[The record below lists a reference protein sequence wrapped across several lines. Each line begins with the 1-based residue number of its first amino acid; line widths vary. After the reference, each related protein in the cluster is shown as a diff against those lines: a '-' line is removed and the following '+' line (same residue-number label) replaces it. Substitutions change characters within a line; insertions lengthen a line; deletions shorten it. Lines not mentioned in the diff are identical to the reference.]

1 MLNFNKTMRLITGL
15 SNGNSKSQDTM
26 QLILESLNDIL
37 KNMGKQQKK
46 TMKRIRKIYE
56 MLEEAQKVDDI
67 SKEEQKEIQA
77 LENQLLDQ
85 IMNVSQV
92 IKGYETGLILP
103 DKNAMGDS
111 LLSNGNQLR
120 ISGQKIEEMKKAFKL
135 MDKNNDGFITKDELK
150 ILLQKIGE
158 DSSDEAVNKIFKIT
172 DVSGDDKIE
181 FDEFVRASI
190 QNKI

>member
-1 MLNFNKTMRLITGL
+1 
-15 SNGNSKSQDTM
+15 
-26 QLILESLNDIL
+26 
-37 KNMGKQQKK
+37 
-46 TMKRIRKIYE
+46 

>member
-15 SNGNSKSQDTM
+15 SNGNSKFQDTK
-26 QLILESLNDIL
+26 QLILESLNEIL
-37 KNMGKQQKK
+37 KSMGKQQKK

-56 MLEEAQKVDDI
+56 MLEEAQGFDDI

-103 DKNAMGDS
+103 DKQALGES
-111 LLSNGNQLR
+111 LLSNGNSLR
-120 ISGQKIEEMKKAFKL
+120 ISGQKIEEMKKAF
-135 MDKNNDGFITKDELK
+135 MRIDKNNDGFISKDELK
-150 ILLQKIGE
+150 MLLQKIGE

-172 DVSGDDKIE
+172 DASGDGKIE